1 MKKGD
6 TLSIDF
12 ENEAVTHEGNEYH
25 FPALPVEVL
34 AILEDGG
41 LISHV
46 RKELG
51 KN

>member
-1 MKKGD
+1 
-6 TLSIDF
+6 
-12 ENEAVTHEGNEYH
+12 VTHEGNEYH

-41 LISHV
+41 LIPHV

-51 KN
+51 KE